1 MDLRFPRLIMI
12 LFLQSMAILRAIVAD
27 TPVCFAAKLTP
38 AEMGTAY
45 DVRQAIDAN
54 DAYNGL
60 MHPHL
65 QSMTFRAT
73 GEVGQADTTDVSGKN
88 VCEGLPLLLTERKTN
103 DGKHFF
109 LRRESI
115 YRGHLLSVSVR

>member
-1 MDLRFPRLIMI
+1 
-12 LFLQSMAILRAIVAD
+12 MAILRAIVAD
-27 TPVCFAAKLTP
+27 TPVCFAANLTP

-65 QSMTFRAT
+65 KSMTFRAT

-103 DGKHFF
+103 DGKTFF

-115 YRGHLLSVSVR
+115 HRGHLLSVSVR